1 MFDINKIQFDEIPSR
16 IVEIGEKLAE
26 YTAQYEHLENFT
38 KIQLARLAWSKEWSE
53 ATRQRLAYA
62 ETLFEWHLDGLKVAR
77 EQMLKHRAYMQALEA
92 RHEFFRSM
100 NSKAKAEM
108 RTFN

>member
-1 MFDINKIQFDEIPSR
+1 MQFNINNIPFEQIPEK

-26 YTAQYEHLENFT
+26 YTAQYEHLENMT
-38 KIQLARLAWSKEWSE
+38 KVHLSRNAWGKEWSE

-77 EQMLKHRAYMQALEA
+77 EQMLKHRAYLQALEA
-92 RHEFFRSM
+92 KQEYCRSL
-100 NSKAKAEM
+100 NALERAKANL
-108 RTFN
+108 R